1 MPIDDRDSLTIRRP
15 DDWHVHLRDG
25 AMLAACAVHTARQFG
40 RAIIMPNLVPP
51 VTKVA
56 EASAYRARIRAAV
69 PKDLNFEPL
78 MTCYLT
84 DGADPAELARGKQE
98 GVWVAA
104 KLYPA
109 HATTNSA
116 HGVTSMDRVAKGL
129 EAMEKAGMPLLVH
142 GEVTDPEVDIFDR
155 EAVFLDKV
163 LAPLL
168 KRHEGLRIVLEHIT
182 TKEGVAFV
190 EAHPGRMGG
199 TITPHHLSYNRNAIF
214 KGGIR
219 PHFYCLPIAKR
230 EEHRLALRRAA
241 TSGGTQFFLG
251 TDTAPHTTDTKECAC
266 GCAGVFNAP
275 ALARCFSAR
284 SMRARLFH
292 FRRRYRIGAVIG
304 RVVAAGPVVARKPD
318 AAERRRCGQ
327 RHGGPVPVDYA
338 GADIGPEAVVFLRGA
353 ADQRGDKAI
362 ARAVRLGDRLVEIV
376 DANHLED
383 RAEQFLVVA
392 LHHAGDV
399 DDRGGEERQRI
410 VGAQQGA

>member
-1 MPIDDRDSLTIRRP
+1 MPIPTTLTIRRP

-25 AMLAACAVHTARQFG
+25 ALLAACAVHTARQFA

-56 EASAYRARIRAAV
+56 EAVAYRDRIRAAV
-69 PKDLNFEPL
+69 PADLKFEPL

-84 DGADPAELARGKQE
+84 DGADPAELIRGKAE

-142 GEVTDPEVDIFDR
+142 GEVTDPGVDIFDR
-155 EAVFLDKV
+155 EAVFLDKI

-168 KRHEGLRIVLEHIT
+168 KRHPGLKIVLEHIT
-182 TKEGVAFV
+182 TREGVAFV
-190 EAHPGRMGG
+190 EANPGRLGG

-251 TDTAPHTTDTKECAC
+251 TDTAPHTADTKECAC

-275 ALARCFSAR
+275 VAMQVYAQVFAEEDKLDKLEAFASLNGPRFYGLAANEERVTLRAAALDVPESVEVPGLAPG
-284 SMRARLFH
+284 LIKTITV
-292 FRRRYRIGAVIG
+292 FR
-304 RVVAAGPVVARKPD
+304 PD
-318 AAERRRCGQ
+318 T
-327 RHGGPVPVDYA
+327 PVDWS
-338 GADIGPEAVVFLRGA
+338 F
-353 ADQRGDKAI
+353 
-362 ARAVRLGDRLVEIV
+362 
-376 DANHLED
+376 
-383 RAEQFLVVA
+383 
-392 LHHAGDV
+392 
-399 DDRGGEERQRI
+399 
-410 VGAQQGA
+410 